1 MLTTVRGIYENGQIQ
16 LQEKPVFKTK
26 KKVIVVFEEE
36 DIAAAKQEPTVHF
49 GLLKGKVSLPNEF
62 NEPLDDLNEYM
73 F

>member
-26 KKVIVVFEEE
+26 KKVIVVFEDEE
-36 DIAAAKQEPTVHF
+36 IAPSKQELTVRF
-49 GLLKGKVSLPNEF
+49 GLLKGKVSLPNDF

>member
-26 KKVIVVFEEE
+26 KKVIVVFEDEE
-36 DIAAAKQEPTVHF
+36 ITPLKQESTVRF
-49 GLLKGKVSLPNEF
+49 GLLKGKISLPNDF
-62 NEPLDDLNEYM
+62 NDPLDDLNEYM